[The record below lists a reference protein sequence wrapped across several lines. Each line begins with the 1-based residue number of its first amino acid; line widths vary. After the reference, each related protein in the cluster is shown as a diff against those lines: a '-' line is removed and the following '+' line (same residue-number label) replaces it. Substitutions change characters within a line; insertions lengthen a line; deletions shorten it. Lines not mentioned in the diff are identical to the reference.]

1 MLIVPPRTPPRYRGP
16 TKKRSFSTSL
26 FCCLVNDKLHTST
39 PFSPITFISHT
50 RYVMFYL
57 FLTYRFFYSCHDSY
71 EHPHSSGQPFSEMIK
86 GASFI
91 ASNCAYHLRN
101 SLVVGLRDMGFRVDG
116 LGRCLNTRNI
126 TEGVSL
132 DIDENEDILSDY
144 KTKKHVLSKYMFH
157 LGDYLSLLPIFDIVY
172 YTPSYRLFL
181 LPLFSLSVY
190 QPLHHLSSLLL
201 PLQPSSI

>member
-1 MLIVPPRTPPRYRGP
+1 MSCLCLSGLN
-16 TKKRSFSTSL
+16 FSDL
-26 FCCLVNDKLHTST
+26 
-39 PFSPITFISHT
+39 
-50 RYVMFYL
+50 
-57 FLTYRFFYSCHDSY
+57 
-71 EHPHSSGQPFSEMIK
+71 IK

-126 TEGVSL
+126 SEGVSL

-157 LGDYLSLLPIFDIVY
+157 LGEIAFDECFQLSYVCTRMFFCSLLSLL
-172 YTPSYRLFL
+172 
-181 LPLFSLSVY
+181 LFSLT
-190 QPLHHLSSLLL
+190 HLLL
-201 PLQPSSI
+201 ASMLSLCHY

>member
-1 MLIVPPRTPPRYRGP
+1 MNTHPP
-16 TKKRSFSTSL
+16 
-26 FCCLVNDKLHTST
+26 
-39 PFSPITFISHT
+39 
-50 RYVMFYL
+50 
-57 FLTYRFFYSCHDSY
+57 
-71 EHPHSSGQPFSEMIK
+71 GQPFSEMIK

-157 LGDYLSLLPIFDIVY
+157 LGTFHSLLFMVIRLYYMPSYDLFHLFRIPLLSLFI
-172 YTPSYRLFL
+172 S
-181 LPLFSLSVY
+181 
-190 QPLHHLSSLLL
+190 
-201 PLQPSSI
+201 